1 MMEQVVSAYVQKLG
15 ADKGTAGI
23 KVGRIRVDE
32 RPSQRVE
39 VHCNKNPTYG
49 KRGFILELLRH
60 RIRDLDD
67 FYQI

>member
-39 VHCNKNPTYG
+39 VHNDPSSTFFG
-49 KRGFILELLRH
+49 HAPQSVMDRFPR
-60 RIRDLDD
+60 
-67 FYQI
+67 